1 MNYGTDLK
9 LKKSGGSQA
18 FGGGLDVKGRD
29 KPRAGAAMG
38 QGMGMGG
45 YDASRTNKAM
55 ESIKGGGGKPTY
67 YCGGRNER

>member
-9 LKKSGGSQA
+9 LKTNKMAKG
-18 FGGGLDVKGRD
+18 FGGGMDVKGRD

-45 YDASRTNKAM
+45 MDRARISKAM
-55 ESIKGGGGKPTY
+55 MEIPGMHGGKPEF
-67 YCGGRNER
+67 YCGGRKD